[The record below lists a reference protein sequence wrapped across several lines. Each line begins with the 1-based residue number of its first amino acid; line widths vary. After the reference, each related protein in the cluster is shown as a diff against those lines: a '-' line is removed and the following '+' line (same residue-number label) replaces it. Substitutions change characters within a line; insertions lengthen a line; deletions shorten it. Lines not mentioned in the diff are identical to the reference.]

1 MKKGIET
8 PQFVNDVYR
17 DLRDRHLLI
26 PAVVLLIA
34 LIAVPLLL
42 KSSSEPAVPPP
53 AVTSGKDAAATVPA
67 VLAAEDVSVRDYQQR
82 LADLKSKNPFKQQFQ
97 PKVQSA
103 DDGTS
108 TSTSD
113 TPTGGLSGATGDS
126 GVTLPSD
133 PAGPTGGLNTGSTT
147 PSPDDV
153 DVVTHLFTHRVNVE
167 VGVQGNLQNKRNVKP
182 MTILPNESN
191 PVLAFLGTNEEGT
204 RAAFVI
210 SSDASV
216 TGGDGA
222 CVPDDT
228 NCLYITLQKGENKT
242 FFYTPDGQTYEVVL
256 KAIKKVKL

>member
-1 MKKGIET
+1 MKGIET

-26 PAVVLLIA
+26 PAVVLLVA
-34 LIAVPLLL
+34 LVAVPMLL
-42 KSSSEPAVPPP
+42 KSTSEPVVPPP
-53 AVTSGKDAAATVPA
+53 TVTSGKDAAATVPA

-97 PKVQSA
+97 PKVETA

-113 TPTGGLSGATGDS
+113 TPTGGLPGATGP
-126 GVTLPSD
+126 GEPLPVD
-133 PAGPTGGLNTGSTT
+133 PAGPTGGIGGTT
-147 PSPDDV
+147 PDPDDV

-182 MTILPNESN
+182 MTILPNEN
-191 PVLAFLGTNEEGT
+191 DPVLAFLGTNEEGT

-222 CVPDDT
+222 CVPDDA

-242 FFYTPDGQTYEVVL
+242 FFYTPNGQTYEVVL